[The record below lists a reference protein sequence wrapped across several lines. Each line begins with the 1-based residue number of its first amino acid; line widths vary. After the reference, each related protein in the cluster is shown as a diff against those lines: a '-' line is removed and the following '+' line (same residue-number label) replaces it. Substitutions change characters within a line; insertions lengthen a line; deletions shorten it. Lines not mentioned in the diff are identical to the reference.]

1 MDYWKIGLAVL
12 VASVVQV
19 ASAAEYTDR
28 LIVKLRAPTVSAQMH
43 SIMSASQES
52 TLRNIAGIQLS
63 RVRVMSDGGQVMQLP
78 QAMTVAEAQV
88 VANKLQS
95 DPSVEYAE
103 PDQIRRPM
111 LTPTDPS
118 FGVQWNLNSS
128 YGINAPAAWD
138 TTTGSAGIVVAVLDT
153 GMATHVDLSGRSV
166 AGYDFISDTFVA
178 NDGGGRDTDPAD
190 PGDWV
195 TLGEITANP
204 VPCAGNKAADSS
216 WHGTAIAGAI
226 GAIGN
231 NGVGIAGINW
241 TSKILPVRVLGKCG
255 GYTSDIVDGIRWAAG
270 LSVPGAPVNANPAK
284 VLNLS
289 LGSSGTCSAAE
300 QSAVDEIVALNKVVV
315 VAAGNDSGNVGAP
328 ANCSGVITVA
338 ATTRSGSLTMGRSG
352 DSNGS
357 NTGSLVTISAPGGE
371 WNDGIYMLSNT
382 GTTVPVADTY
392 GYYFGTSISAAE
404 VSGVISL
411 MFSVNSQLS
420 PAQVKSILQSTA
432 TGFPDSTCTTST
444 CGGGIVN
451 AASAVSLASTTSG
464 VPVSPASSGGGGGG
478 GGGCA
483 LSLAVPF
490 DPLLAGLA
498 AAALAGLYWRRNRR
512 Q

>member
-1 MDYWKIGLAVL
+1 MNYWKIGLAVL

-88 VANKLQS
+88 VASKLQS

-128 YGINAPAAWD
+128 YGINAPAAWN
-138 TTTGSAGIVVAVLDT
+138 TTTGSASIVVAVLDT
-153 GMATHVDLSGRSV
+153 GMAAHAELSGRSV
-166 AGYDFISDTFVA
+166 AGYDFISNVFVA
-178 NDGGGRDTDPAD
+178 NDGDVRDADPSD

-195 TLGEITANP
+195 AAGEVNTP
-204 VPCAGNKAADSS
+204 PCTGGVAENSS

-226 GAIGN
+226 GAIAN

-241 TSKILPVRVLGKCG
+241 ASKILPVRVMGKCG
-255 GYTSDIVDGIRWAAG
+255 GYVSDIVDGMRWAAG
-270 LSVPGAPVNANPAK
+270 LTVHGVPANANPAK

-300 QSAVDEIVALNKVVV
+300 QSAIDEIVALNKVVV
-315 VAAGNDSGNVGAP
+315 VAAGNDSSIVSAP
-328 ANCSGVITVA
+328 ANCSGVIAVA
-338 ATTRSGSLTMGRSG
+338 ATTQLGSLTSISNSG
-352 DSNGS
+352 G
-357 NTGSLVTISAPGGE
+357 LVAISAPGGE
-371 WNDGIYMLSNT
+371 SNYGIYLLSNT
-382 GTTVPVADTY
+382 GTTVPVSDSY
-392 GYYFGTSISAAE
+392 GGYYGTSISAAE
-404 VSGVISL
+404 VSGVVSL

-432 TGFPDSTCTTST
+432 TAFPNNSTCTTSI
-444 CGGGIVN
+444 CGAGIVN

-478 GGGCA
+478 GGCA
-483 LSLAVPF
+483 LSLAATF
-490 DPLLAGLA
+490 DPLLACLA
-498 AAALAGLYWRRNRR
+498 AVALAGLCWRRIRR